1 MVCGAPGTAPCPLWE
16 FQAAGVLGVI
26 FLMLLGALVLIVLY
40 EGARLGFVRPVR
52 PGEDVNVYSAGPEPV
67 EAVEEQAA

>member
-16 FQAAGVLGVI
+16 FQAAGLLGVV
-26 FLMLLGALVLIVLY
+26 FLVLLGALVLIALH
-40 EGARLGFVRPVR
+40 EAGRLGFVRPVR
-52 PGEDVNVYSAGPEPV
+52 PGEDVNAHSARPEPV